1 MLPIAFYF
9 FTLAIRKF
17 EMTYIMNYMT
27 QSYYVIMNQSQ
38 NYQAYTLCPRQS
50 LFASI
55 GQVLNHWTM

>member
-1 MLPIAFYF
+1 
-9 FTLAIRKF
+9 
-17 EMTYIMNYMT
+17 MTYIMNYTT

-38 NYQAYTLCPRQS
+38 NYQVYTLCARQS